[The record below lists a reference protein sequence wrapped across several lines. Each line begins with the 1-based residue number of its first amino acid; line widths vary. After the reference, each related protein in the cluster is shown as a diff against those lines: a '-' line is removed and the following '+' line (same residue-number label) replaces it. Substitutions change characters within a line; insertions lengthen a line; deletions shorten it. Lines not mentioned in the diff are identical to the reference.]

1 MPGRLAA
8 RAPSRRRYSAAAD
21 RRFRLAQSES
31 DASRPCRGLNTL
43 DEMPRSH
50 AITCVYC
57 VEPVLTGSDD
67 PEHAVPAAIN
77 GRFTTRAV
85 CVNCN
90 RWAGEEIDRPWLDDP
105 FVRHVRFVHRIP
117 DRRGNTI
124 ESDPLLT
131 GTTASGRR
139 ITIGRDGRPKQL
151 NSPVDR
157 SKAPSEFSISARDH
171 QDLDRLIDRE
181 LRKAGKTREDVDLP
195 SPRVVEDQ
203 PAVKVQLEMNPSR
216 WERIAAK
223 MTLALLGENRAPEWR
238 LGSSAGILRER
249 MRDREIKDVRMQRA
263 DSFRAFAAE
272 PSTAI
277 VVSSMRGVPAAFVSL
292 LGVFAIMFP
301 LTEDLRDVELGW
313 VSDPLDPCASVS
325 GPIARVAGAR
335 VLADDAEAS

>member
-85 CVNCN
+85 CLNCN

-105 FVRHVRFVHRIP
+105 FVQDVRFVHRIP
-117 DRRGNTI
+117 DSRGNTI

-139 ITIGRDGRPKQL
+139 ITMGRDGRPKQL

-181 LRKAGKTREDVDLP
+181 LRKAGKTREGVDLP

-203 PAVKVQLEMNPSR
+203 PAVQCRLEVNPGR

-223 MTLALLGENRAPEWR
+223 MTLALLAENQAPEWR
-238 LGSSAGILRER
+238 VGSSASILRER
-249 MRDREIKDVRMQRA
+249 MRDLDREVKDVRMQRA
-263 DSFRAFAAE
+263 DSFRAFAPE

-277 VVSSMRGVPAAFVSL
+277 VVSSMGPSL
-292 LGVFAIMFP
+292 P
-301 LTEDLRDVELGW
+301 SSTETASPVGLLSLR
-313 VSDPLDPCASVS
+313 
-325 GPIARVAGAR
+325 ARTGAEGCWTHR
-335 VLADDAEAS
+335 SRTRCRRSPTGYRREP